1 MIANFGVNIWIIL
14 LSGLHR
20 FEDEDVAEARAVG
33 DQNLLGAVSG
43 WRASQRD
50 SAKRTKEKVYF
61 IFDTFWLWPYR
72 HILYRLN
79 CFPHM
84 PKSLGHVTHFTH
96 YHSQFCSISSFLVW
110 PFFVYNILDRWLVTK
125 HLTAAK
131 ESLSNSCLYWSIVIF
146 FLLSRVILAQ
156 RNASNRSN

>member
-61 IFDTFWLWPYR
+61 IFWHFLALALP
-72 HILYRLN
+72 
-79 CFPHM
+79 PH
-84 PKSLGHVTHFTH
+84 F
-96 YHSQFCSISSFLVW
+96 IS
-110 PFFVYNILDRWLVTK
+110 T
-125 HLTAAK
+125 
-131 ESLSNSCLYWSIVIF
+131 
-146 FLLSRVILAQ
+146 
-156 RNASNRSN
+156 